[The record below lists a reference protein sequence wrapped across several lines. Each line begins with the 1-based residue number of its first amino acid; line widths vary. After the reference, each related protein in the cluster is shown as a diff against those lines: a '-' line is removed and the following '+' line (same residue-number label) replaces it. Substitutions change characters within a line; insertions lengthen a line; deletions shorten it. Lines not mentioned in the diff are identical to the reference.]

1 MTCEL
6 VNELPKGVVLLE
18 SKGTVKT
25 KSKLFREIINKVSS
39 YIIEADLVEVAVE
52 INNHY
57 WLLTQEEDFEHP
69 DKVLSELE
77 MYAANIVNTEFPEIE
92 EKNEESILH
101 RIKSVINKFVSKDAP
116 PIPELRPKL
125 KSAEESENLSVD
137 IVDLS
142 KETTETGVSEQ
153 GLPKDEGSI
162 MVDAIKNLTDL
173 K

>member
-6 VNELPKGVVLLE
+6 INELPDNVVLLE
-18 SKGTVKT
+18 SRGTNKT

-39 YIIEADLVEVAVE
+39 YIIEADLVEVVVK

-57 WLLTQEEDFEHP
+57 WLLVQEEDFEHP
-69 DKVLSELE
+69 DEVLSELE

-92 EKNEESILH
+92 EKQEDSILH
-101 RIKSVINKFVSKDAP
+101 KIKSVINKFVSKDAP

-125 KSAEESENLSVD
+125 KSVEESGNLSVG
-137 IVDLS
+137 IVDLD
-142 KETTETGVSEQ
+142 KEPTEFVASEQ
-153 GLPKDEGSI
+153 GRPKDEGAI
-162 MVDAIKNLTDL
+162 MVDAMQNLTDS

>member
-6 VNELPKGVVLLE
+6 VNELSDGVVLLE
-18 SKGTVKT
+18 SRGTIKT

-57 WLLTQEEDFEHP
+57 WLLTQEENFEHP

-77 MYAANIVNTEFPEIE
+77 MYAAKIVNTEFPEIE
-92 EKNEESILH
+92 EKHGDSILH
-101 RIKSVINKFVSKDAP
+101 KIKSAINKFVSKDAP
-116 PIPELRPKL
+116 PIPELHPKI

-137 IVDLS
+137 IVDLDKEPTEAEVLE
-142 KETTETGVSEQ
+142 KETS
-153 GLPKDEGSI
+153 KDEGTI
-162 MVDAIKNLTDL
+162 MVDAIRNLTDSE
-173 K
+173 

>member
-6 VNELPKGVVLLE
+6 INELPDNVVLLE
-18 SKGTVKT
+18 SRGTNKT

-39 YIIEADLVEVAVE
+39 YIIEADLVEVVVK

-57 WLLTQEEDFEHP
+57 WLLVQEEDFEHP
-69 DKVLSELE
+69 DEVLSELE

-92 EKNEESILH
+92 EKCEESVLH
-101 RIKSVINKFVSKDAP
+101 KIKSVINKFVSKDAP

-125 KSAEESENLSVD
+125 KSVEESGSLGVD
-137 IVDLS
+137 VVDLD
-142 KETTETGVSEQ
+142 KEPIEAGTSEQ
-153 GLPKDEGSI
+153 GLPKNEGAI
-162 MVDAIKNLTDL
+162 MVDAIQNLTDS